1 MCGGNGLFLTAN
13 FGITGKPTAGEKGV
27 DENFPCA
34 GSKSFLNCLENY
46 GTRVVF
52 PLSFRHQSLLESSD
66 FNSFSDY
73 LVPIA

>member
-52 PLSFRHQSLLESSD
+52 SPLVSSSK
-66 FNSFSDY
+66 FVRIIRFE
-73 LVPIA
+73 LIF